1 MDQHPTETT
10 GSRNLWVRGLL
21 MILMAIAYHVTGTLL
36 FIIAV
41 IQFAFMLFSNGLNPH
56 LLSFGRSLGLYFR
69 QNVNFLTFVSE
80 DVPFPF
86 SEWPT

>member
-1 MDQHPTETT
+1 MDRHPTETT
-10 GSRNLWVRGLL
+10 GRRNLWTRGLL
-21 MILMAIAYHVTGTLL
+21 MILMAIAYHVSGTLL
-36 FIIAV
+36 FIVAV
-41 IQFAFMLFSNGLNPH
+41 VQFAFMLFSESPNPH
-56 LLSFGRSLGLYFR
+56 LLAFSRSLGLYFR